1 MIVLCLLTSIK
12 DLNAQY
18 FKTRF
23 DFNAIT
29 NELSFYIKPTG
40 FLSSDIGSF
49 QFDVTYPT
57 SATINFGSV
66 SNNTVGFPG
75 LNVIESNHFVLNNEW
90 VKRWEHQGLIPFQTY
105 NPNTEYLVF
114 SVNISGSGTLTLN
127 YKSDYSNFDPVFTV
141 NSDDGTPLWD
151 NSAPYDVYYPIQL
164 QSGSTIYMT
173 LNVTLPVTLSNFST
187 LVDGKSVF
195 LDWSTSSEHNFWGF
209 EVERSI
215 DGKEFEKIGFEKSI
229 GGTELT
235 NYHFED
241 LSKKVGSEYFYRLKI
256 MDFDGKFEYSNIEI
270 ARIAETEYDFKIIP
284 NPANQ
289 FIHLVSEGGV
299 SPITN
304 LSIYDNFGKLMIQN
318 PPIDQNKIDVS
329 FLPSGLYFVK
339 VNDHPLQKVM
349 ITAH

>member
-1 MIVLCLLTSIK
+1 
-12 DLNAQY
+12 
-18 FKTRF
+18 
-23 DFNAIT
+23 
-29 NELSFYIKPTG
+29 
-40 FLSSDIGSF
+40 
-49 QFDVTYPT
+49 
-57 SATINFGSV
+57 
-66 SNNTVGFPG
+66 
-75 LNVIESNHFVLNNEW
+75 
-90 VKRWEHQGLIPFQTY
+90 
-105 NPNTEYLVF
+105 
-114 SVNISGSGTLTLN
+114 
-127 YKSDYSNFDPVFTV
+127 
-141 NSDDGTPLWD
+141 
-151 NSAPYDVYYPIQL
+151 
-164 QSGSTIYMT
+164 MT